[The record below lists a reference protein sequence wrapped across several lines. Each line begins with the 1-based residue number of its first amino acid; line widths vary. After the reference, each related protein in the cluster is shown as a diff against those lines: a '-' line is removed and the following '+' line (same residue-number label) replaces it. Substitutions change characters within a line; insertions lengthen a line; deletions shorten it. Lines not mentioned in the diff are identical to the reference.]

1 MNDYKINLFEIAYL
15 THEQVEMFQSDF
27 RIVADYFVQKRE
39 KDDYTPSAQT
49 MKHVQETL
57 QLLSVMTGDHR
68 FEDVWNDQQKG
79 GPQNMCEV
87 LERVENRGVDKGIEI
102 GMQRGTQQGEELF
115 ALLVKKLLEC
125 GRMEDIR
132 RATEDRAYRQKLM
145 EELKITL

>member
-1 MNDYKINLFEIAYL
+1 
-15 THEQVEMFQSDF
+15 MFQSDF
-27 RIVADYFVQKRE
+27 RIVVDYFVQKRE
-39 KDDYTPSAQT
+39 KDDYMPSAQT

-57 QLLSVMTGDHR
+57 QLLSAMTGDHR
-68 FEDVWNDQQKG
+68 FEDVCNDQQEG